1 MKKPLLIDT
10 HAHINFNV
18 FKKDGDKVI
27 KRALDENIW
36 VINVGAQYSTS
47 RRAVEYAEKYKEGV
61 YAMVGLHPSHV
72 YKKTKKEDEWEKAE
86 EREFEEFD
94 VDKYIKLLENSKTV
108 AVGEIGLD
116 YYDNISEEEKD
127 KQKQIFIEQ
136 VELAQQ
142 MNKPISLHCRK
153 AYDDLIELL
162 TMFSAGCAHCPHSCL
177 SRQSEAEADAPGL
190 KGVVHCFMGR
200 WSQAEKL
207 MEMGFY
213 ISFNGLITYARDY
226 DKVIEKMS
234 LDRIVLETD
243 APYLTPEPH
252 REERNKPAYVK
263 YVAEKIAEIKKI
275 KFEQVAEQTTRNA
288 RELFGI

>member
-10 HAHINFNV
+10 HTHINFKP
-18 FKKDGDKVI
+18 FEKDGDEVI

-36 VINVGAQYSTS
+36 IINVGSQYSTS
-47 RRAVEYAEKYKEGV
+47 KRSIEYAEKYKEGV

-72 YKKTKKEDEWEKAE
+72 YKKTKKETEWEKGG

-94 VDKYIKLLENSKTV
+94 VDEYIKLLKSPKVV

-116 YYDNISEEEKD
+116 YYDDISEEEKE
-127 KQKQIFIEQ
+127 KQKRVFIEQ

-142 MNKPISLHCRK
+142 TNKPICIHCRK

-162 TMFSAGCAHCPHSCL
+162 TMFNYGCAHCPHACL
-177 SRQSEAEADAPGL
+177 SRQSEAEADEPGL
-190 KGVVHCFMGR
+190 KGVIHCFMGR
-200 WSQAEKL
+200 LSQAEKL
-207 MEMGFY
+207 IDMGFH

-226 DKVIEKMS
+226 DKVIKKLP
-234 LDRIVLETD
+234 LDKIVLETD

-252 REERNKPAYVK
+252 RDERNEPINVK
-263 YVAEKIAEIKKI
+263 YVAEKIAEIKGVSFK
-275 KFEQVAEQTTRNA
+275 KVAEQTTKNA